1 MFARDLVVQAATVA
15 CVHSTRLPTLIVL
28 GRPYITFFNN
38 WIEGLQSYE
47 LHLILLLECLDELL
61 RWNLLE
67 RQREVHSLVNGL
79 SQPLLR
85 SEILVRQPKFLE
97 LFVAPLGNFLLL
109 TKPLPKLR
117 LVQILGGIGID
128 NGKELYA
135 FYYCELL
142 LFTNI
147 QLFAII
153 MLIVLQKVIT
163 FLIIH
168 LVATGLLRRLFIQ
181 MQLICDPCADIYW
194 TLVEISLFQ
203 FLCELWLDLVCVAL
217 VLVNHETAIGIDDLL
232 QLLVVVAAFGYIE
245 HYISKELMSK

>member
-15 CVHSTRLPTLIVL
+15 CVHSTRLCTLIVL
-28 GRPYITFFNN
+28 GRPHVTFFND

-85 SEILVRQPKFLE
+85 SEILIRQPKFLE

-109 TKPLPKLR
+109 TEPLPKLR

-128 NGKELYA
+128 NGK
-135 FYYCELL
+135 
-142 LFTNI
+142 
-147 QLFAII
+147 
-153 MLIVLQKVIT
+153 
-163 FLIIH
+163 
-168 LVATGLLRRLFIQ
+168 
-181 MQLICDPCADIYW
+181 
-194 TLVEISLFQ
+194 
-203 FLCELWLDLVCVAL
+203 
-217 VLVNHETAIGIDDLL
+217 
-232 QLLVVVAAFGYIE
+232 
-245 HYISKELMSK
+245 